1 VLDTYKTPKRR
12 VRLTDPPPRYDFLL
26 VRMRGLEPPRCHHHR
41 LLRPARLPVPPHPQ
55 GTGRYYANGF
65 RRCQP
70 RKSCV
75 ARGLLYGFVD
85 TRAHWRRKSQRALN
99 TEGKRGERSCSW
111 VFRFLEP
118 APSEV
123 AIAPSSASFE
133 AIVVAV
139 AAPSSL
145 ETIIVA
151 IAARTSKDA
160 S

>member
-1 VLDTYKTPKRR
+1 L
-12 VRLTDPPPRYDFLL
+12 FL
-26 VRMRGLEPPRCHHHR
+26 G
-41 LLRPARLPVPPHPQ
+41 
-55 GTGRYYANGF
+55 
-65 RRCQP
+65 
-70 RKSCV
+70 
-75 ARGLLYGFVD
+75 
-85 TRAHWRRKSQRALN
+85 
-99 TEGKRGERSCSW
+99 
-111 VFRFLEP
+111 RFLEP

-151 IAARTSKDA
+151 IAARASKDA